1 MREIT
6 SSMSKRSSSQFPIIP
21 PLPSSTVLGKENG
34 FETPFRSIDSKSKR
48 TPSTS
53 TRLPLRENNM
63 QKDNYMSPGLMSSS
77 ECKDRVLRT
86 AETVD
91 SLFCLSS
98 RSSEEH
104 RYLCTKIADGIF
116 ADDANK
122 WSRAVGKSLEEVVAS
137 QDSSN
142 PISISHLI
150 RLLRRA
156 KSRFSIIDH
165 KSKETEKDVLYIW
178 LSYAEVLGKYVSSD
192 EARGIY
198 RFIQNQ
204 GFDAEKS
211 ELYPTLAKFDLSSK
225 KRNAPEC
232 MNSGIGQRGKHL
244 FDRHESPA
252 RLSLTVKPTT
262 SPVRSPLLDEKKRSS
277 LVPPLPLTSA
287 TGHKRSQT
295 QGVSPKRQKRLVEK
309 PHDLAKCKNST
320 FDLDSRILKGPSDGK
335 NNDRPPVSSKKDQ
348 AVSNSSAKD
357 PILRQKKKQ
366 QALLSNQRKSSL
378 LPTKSR
384 LKSAALS
391 GGAKRLTPEDSV
403 AIDESDD
410 EKMEII
416 VSEKNN
422 VNDHVLLE
430 SSDNAARK
438 ITKLD
443 LSYMMNWDPTKRGS
457 FSISTDCDK
466 LADSNKPVNMTG
478 TALKESTSNLVT
490 TASHVTSSTSSS
502 HTGRSANSNES
513 RDSDTTG
520 RASNNRK
527 ASEGS
532 NPVPSPAESLLI
544 AKCNAEFLP
553 LVQEKNILRVN
564 AASYLKLGV
573 MGKGGSSKVYRALAK
588 DYSVVAIK
596 KVKIANLDKKAIDG
610 YANEIALLKKL
621 RGNPAI
627 IQMHDS
633 DVDMKRKAIFL
644 VMEIGEVDLNNVLQQ
659 KVLQSNYG
667 SGKGEPKLNINF
679 IRLTWQQMLSAVHS
693 IHEERIIHGD
703 LKPANFLFVRG
714 TLKLIDF
721 GIAKAIQSEDTT
733 NIYRDSQ
740 IGTLN
745 YMSPEAIL
753 DTGSESGE
761 ARMKIGRASDIWS
774 LGCILYQM
782 LFGRTPFASLHMIQ
796 KLQAI
801 VNPAHKIDFSGDADE
816 AAVDAVKKCLRR
828 TPENRPPIIG
838 KNGLLNEHYFLNYRL
853 NHAS

>member
-1 MREIT
+1 M
-6 SSMSKRSSSQFPIIP
+6 
-21 PLPSSTVLGKENG
+21 
-34 FETPFRSIDSKSKR
+34 
-48 TPSTS
+48 
-53 TRLPLRENNM
+53 
-63 QKDNYMSPGLMSSS
+63 
-77 ECKDRVLRT
+77 
-86 AETVD
+86 
-91 SLFCLSS
+91 
-98 RSSEEH
+98 
-104 RYLCTKIADGIF
+104 
-116 ADDANK
+116 
-122 WSRAVGKSLEEVVAS
+122 EV
-137 QDSSN
+137 
-142 PISISHLI
+142 
-150 RLLRRA
+150 
-156 KSRFSIIDH
+156 
-165 KSKETEKDVLYIW
+165 
-178 LSYAEVLGKYVSSD
+178 
-192 EARGIY
+192 
-198 RFIQNQ
+198 
-204 GFDAEKS
+204 
-211 ELYPTLAKFDLSSK
+211 
-225 KRNAPEC
+225 
-232 MNSGIGQRGKHL
+232 
-244 FDRHESPA
+244 
-252 RLSLTVKPTT
+252 
-262 SPVRSPLLDEKKRSS
+262 
-277 LVPPLPLTSA
+277 
-287 TGHKRSQT
+287 
-295 QGVSPKRQKRLVEK
+295 
-309 PHDLAKCKNST
+309 
-320 FDLDSRILKGPSDGK
+320 
-335 NNDRPPVSSKKDQ
+335 
-348 AVSNSSAKD
+348 
-357 PILRQKKKQ
+357 
-366 QALLSNQRKSSL
+366 
-378 LPTKSR
+378 
-384 LKSAALS
+384 
-391 GGAKRLTPEDSV
+391 
-403 AIDESDD
+403 
-410 EKMEII
+410 I

-422 VNDHVLLE
+422 VNNFVLPE
-430 SSDNAARK
+430 SSDKAARK

-457 FSISTDCDK
+457 FPISTDCDNSNMTNPAMEVSK
-466 LADSNKPVNMTG
+466 SRVADSNKPINMTG

-490 TASHVTSSTSSS
+490 TSSHLNSSTSSS

-527 ASEGS
+527 ASEDS
-532 NPVPSPAESLLI
+532 NPVPLPAESLLI

-596 KVKIANLDKKAIDG
+596 KVKIAHLDKKAIDG

-667 SGKGEPKLNINF
+667 NGKGEPKLNINF

-853 NHAS
+853 NRAR